1 MEKAIEIKRRAQRCV
16 QNGDVDGAL
25 REYEKLVDSPD
36 ADPYNYVLLADLL
49 HKKGDHARAGE
60 RYLNAVNAYEMA
72 GLFKNGI
79 AVCKKMMR
87 LSLSQGEVLKQ
98 LASLHAKDGLTSE
111 ASGYFSQYAE
121 YALRSGKALDAITA
135 LRSAFDHGQE
145 NLKLLERMSEVLL
158 LENQNQKAAETMLEA
173 AQFYQARNQMAEH
186 RRCIARAEV
195 IQPGISGTS
204 ASSET
209 QAHVGPPPLPGLAHT
224 GAPAPEQAEPGV
236 LSSSRTPETAP
247 SMFEPSVPVMPAEV
261 PPPPVAQAED
271 VAAPTP
277 SSIMARAIAKAA
289 ETAAQDAAVEAPPAA
304 PNVVHPRMDSSVFER
319 APMFVAPPSA
329 TPPAAAPQDMAPA
342 TPPSLAPV
350 TPQDVAPASP
360 PSLAPFAPQDVAPPS
375 LSPPVAPPVAPV
387 LSTPR
392 PTFERNH
399 EPVTPAEGVYDIG
412 TEAETTYEAALR
424 EASLAEPPRPAAFH
438 PPAAPP
444 SDPTPS
450 LIARRPEELLGSI
463 QNVEELLLR
472 AQTEFRSGHRDR
484 ASQALVEAALL
495 YERLDRLDS
504 AATIFRSLGRGAQAP
519 IGVMELWLAN
529 CERRN
534 DPIEGSQVACELG
547 DRALN
552 DGHDADARRWFER
565 SLELY
570 AQNDIARRRLQRLA
584 NTPASQ
590 AAPAPEAPPMEQGR
604 VAVAVGRGQAVTFD
618 LNSLLQEFQ
627 RGVTTQLEGDAQGHY
642 DLGMAYREMGLHEE
656 AVGSFRIAERD
667 IRLTYRAKEM
677 IGRCLADSGRHDDAV
692 KEFEDSLRSP
702 TLDAAGEA
710 ELRMQLALSFAALGH
725 TPDALAQLEIAD
737 MRFPGRPDVA
747 ERLAEWRRAFGQA
760 A

>member
-1 MEKAIEIKRRAQRCV
+1 LEKAIEIKRRAQRCV

-36 ADPYNYVLLADLL
+36 TDPYNYVLLADLL

-60 RYLNAVNAYEMA
+60 RYLNAVSAYELA

-79 AVCKKMMR
+79 AVCKKMLR
-87 LSLSQGEVLKQ
+87 LSLSQGEVLRH
-98 LASLHAKDGLTSE
+98 LATLHARDGLTSE

-121 YALRSGKALDAITA
+121 YALRASRTAEAITA

-145 NLKLLERMSEVLL
+145 NVKLLERLSEVLL
-158 LENQNQKAAETMLEA
+158 LEGHNQKAAEAMLEA
-173 AQFYQARNQMAEH
+173 AQYWQARNQMADM
-186 RRCIARAEV
+186 RRCIARADV
-195 IQPGISGTS
+195 IQPGISGT
-204 ASSET
+204 AAVPEG
-209 QAHVGPPPLPGLAHT
+209 HVGPPPLPGHAVLHPGQPA
-224 GAPAPEQAEPGV
+224 AEPAPGASTPPAAASDLGI
-236 LSSSRTPETAP
+236 LSGSRMPETA
-247 SMFEPSVPVMPAEV
+247 SAMFEPPTVTTPTESVPEAAP
-261 PPPPVAQAED
+261 
-271 VAAPTP
+271 APTP
-277 SSIMARAIAKAA
+277 SSVMARAVAKAA
-289 ETAAQDAAVEAPPAA
+289 EDAAAQAASLANSRPAPDPANA
-304 PNVVHPRMDSSVFER
+304 AHPRMDSSVFER
-319 APMFVAPPSA
+319 APMFVAPPG
-329 TPPAAAPQDMAPA
+329 
-342 TPPSLAPV
+342 
-350 TPQDVAPASP
+350 
-360 PSLAPFAPQDVAPPS
+360 VAPPGVAPPAMAAPTAPPQAPVLATPS
-375 LSPPVAPPVAPV
+375 LTPPPVAPPTLDAG
-387 LSTPR
+387 
-392 PTFERNH
+392 H
-399 EPVTPAEGVYDIG
+399 EPLTPAEGVYNLAIEDH
-412 TEAETTYEAALR
+412 TSYETALR
-424 EASLAEPPRPAAFH
+424 EASLAEPAKPTAFE
-438 PPAAPP
+438 PEPLPD
-444 SDPTPS
+444 DPTPS
-450 LIARRPEELLGSI
+450 VIARRPEELLGSI

-472 AQTEFRSGHRDR
+472 AQTEFRAGHRDR
-484 ASQALVEAALL
+484 ASQALVEAALA

-504 AATIFRSLGRGAQAP
+504 AATIFRSLGRGPQAP

-565 SLELY
+565 SLALY

-584 NTPASQ
+584 NSVAAQ
-590 AAPAPEAPPMEQGR
+590 AAPTAEAPPPEQGR

-618 LNSLLQEFQ
+618 LSSLLQEFQ
-627 RGVTTQLEGDAQGHY
+627 RGVTSQLEGDAQGHY
-642 DLGMAYREMGLHEE
+642 DLGMAYREMGLYDE

-667 IRLTYRAKEM
+667 IRLAFRAQEM
-677 IGRCLADSGRHDDAV
+677 IGRCLADSGRNDDAV
-692 KEFEDSLRSP
+692 KEFEDALRSP

-710 ELRMQLALSFAALGH
+710 ELRLQLALSLAALGH